1 MVRLVNVLRK
11 ADSKSVCSFVHEN
24 PRELNLRY
32 AKGIRKLQNRPRD
45 ISLVLKEL
53 RMSRGSFLIV
63 IYLSWEQLGQKE
75 AN

>member
-45 ISLVLKEL
+45 SLVLIEL
-53 RMSRGSFLIV
+53 RMSRGILIV